1 MKNFSNY
8 LLATL
13 ALVLGL
19 AVSACTPEP
28 EPIQKAET
36 KVEVAVDQI
45 MANGATINVTTQNV
59 KEFAYVKRDTELA
72 ATAILQGDEFKT
84 KIENTDVVTTSEIT
98 ITGCEAGTT
107 YTLFFAFRLADDS
120 IYEEV
125 KRVEFT
131 TTSYGDN
138 VINVV
143 DRMYD
148 GFSVYLQIP
157 DDVKAKGNALRYSTS
172 SMPMYNYAKQQGSME
187 LDMLLYN
194 AQQYTTTDKLIIYD
208 EYHSTERDQ
217 DGNLIYDE
225 AGNLASATFADPKV
239 PGEPG
244 YLLVGEYALMEDE
257 NERIVIVDGEV
268 MTVYDDSYMDYS
280 IWWYPAGW
288 SKGYYNP
295 QYDWARWYAELDSDE
310 YDTEK
315 YWTGYYERVLIETL
329 EPEIVEGVT
338 IKATDITPIDA
349 CISFK
354 PTDDIIQYCILVCTE
369 SEYETQILPL
379 IENNEEY
386 LRWFTGS
393 YFAMMSFGIQMAS
406 GYSELWLSDWF
417 VDTKG
422 LAGQTIRV
430 LVAGLGNE
438 SGTKQSFD
446 TYTFTL
452 PEVTLPKPQVVVTPV
467 ASEDPYMVTFNIKN
481 PNPEN
486 ALTEVY
492 FACNYAREFDAIL
505 KEYSYTSLLKGMGN
519 PLGATEIGL
528 INSANGF
535 NFQISSRDNA
545 TTRLAVLGYNW
556 EGSSNNP
563 DEPESPA
570 VAEYTTPH
578 ANFPVR
584 VNSDLFEKLQGE
596 WTASAHM
603 ENYVAVTDAEGN
615 ATGEHKFENAGTYT
629 SNVSIMGGLPY
640 EESVPQEVY
649 DIYRASGI
657 SDAETEELYE
667 ELIELT
673 KWYNTRTRG
682 FNRLLCLG
690 YNFADPNYMLNMTAT
705 PYDLFIASDYSTNK
719 IEHMFYDFGPKWNF
733 EIDADGS
740 VWLPIDIEREYPL
753 ETFNFGLDFAFYMLA
768 IGERT
773 YLGGDL
779 VDYDGK
785 TILEARFPVE
795 VSADYNT
802 ITIKP
807 IVYTDGS
814 GTTEYYYPCVA
825 QIQNGYATPLNPRVR
840 GEVTLTRNAGAKA
853 ASVKANAAAGK
864 GVSKSLPTI
873 GEARTPMARPET
885 YSMTPMDVEKI
896 KVPTRLVREEKVEAG
911 EEAYHKRAR
920 ACVEQY
926 YGIKF

>member
-217 DGNLIYDE
+217 DGNLIYDD

-244 YLLVGEYALMEDE
+244 YLLVGEYALMENPE
-257 NERIVIVDGEV
+257 ERIVIVDGEV
-268 MTVYDDSYMDYS
+268 MTVYDDSYMEYS

-288 SKGYYNP
+288 AKGYYNP

-310 YDTEK
+310 YDSEK

-338 IKATDITPIDA
+338 IKATEITPIDA

-379 IENNEEY
+379 IENNEDY

-393 YFAMMSFGIQMAS
+393 YFAMMSFGIQMA
-406 GYSELWLSDWF
+406 YVDSELWLTDWF

-422 LAGQTIRV
+422 MSGQTIRV
-430 LVAGLGNE
+430 LVAGLGDNE
-438 SGTKQSFD
+438 GKKQSFD

-452 PEVTLPKPQVVVTPV
+452 PEVTLPKPEVVVTPV
-467 ASEDPYMVTFNIKN
+467 KSDDPYMVTFNIKN
-481 PNPEN
+481 PNPDN

-492 FACNYAREFDAIL
+492 FACNYAREFDAI
-505 KEYSYTSLLKGMGN
+505 
-519 PLGATEIGL
+519 
-528 INSANGF
+528 
-535 NFQISSRDNA
+535 
-545 TTRLAVLGYNW
+545 
-556 EGSSNNP
+556 
-563 DEPESPA
+563 
-570 VAEYTTPH
+570 
-578 ANFPVR
+578 
-584 VNSDLFEKLQGE
+584 
-596 WTASAHM
+596 
-603 ENYVAVTDAEGN
+603 
-615 ATGEHKFENAGTYT
+615 
-629 SNVSIMGGLPY
+629 
-640 EESVPQEVY
+640 
-649 DIYRASGI
+649 
-657 SDAETEELYE
+657 
-667 ELIELT
+667 
-673 KWYNTRTRG
+673 
-682 FNRLLCLG
+682 
-690 YNFADPNYMLNMTAT
+690 
-705 PYDLFIASDYSTNK
+705 
-719 IEHMFYDFGPKWNF
+719 
-733 EIDADGS
+733 
-740 VWLPIDIEREYPL
+740 
-753 ETFNFGLDFAFYMLA
+753 
-768 IGERT
+768 
-773 YLGGDL
+773 
-779 VDYDGK
+779 
-785 TILEARFPVE
+785 
-795 VSADYNT
+795 
-802 ITIKP
+802 
-807 IVYTDGS
+807 
-814 GTTEYYYPCVA
+814 
-825 QIQNGYATPLNPRVR
+825 
-840 GEVTLTRNAGAKA
+840 
-853 ASVKANAAAGK
+853 
-864 GVSKSLPTI
+864 
-873 GEARTPMARPET
+873 
-885 YSMTPMDVEKI
+885 
-896 KVPTRLVREEKVEAG
+896 
-911 EEAYHKRAR
+911 
-920 ACVEQY
+920 
-926 YGIKF
+926 